1 MASDQESA
9 AFRQLKIFDHLVEAG
24 QWERVIDLAPQILC
38 DDPDNVHIHN
48 MLTIAGLEVE
58 DYPLARHHS
67 DQSIRL
73 APEDALPHRLR
84 ARYLR
89 AINRPLL
96 AKSSILQAL
105 SIDPED
111 ASVWAEY
118 GWNCYERGDL
128 HTARHACETARS
140 LAPENLNTELLETAI
155 EGAIDDPNRLSAF
168 DQIEAYQKSLRLD
181 PECAA
186 THFNIGTTYLHQLDD
201 GKNAAAWLRK
211 AAALEP
217 KNRDFQRELQKAICR
232 CDPVLKIINSPL
244 HLIKRCG
251 WYVENLRAKHPYGI
265 ILALP
270 VLIPLCFAGLILGG
284 LWAAFLYLPGMLYRY
299 LAWSEIIQKATG
311 GERPLQGIYRLPL
324 SIRIGIF
331 LLISIPFS
339 LAVFTLFTDPN
350 WKSKADTLIGGGMIL
365 GMIIGI
371 WVSAKKRA

>member
-24 QWERVIDLAPQILC
+24 QWERVIALAPQILC

-73 APEDALPHRLR
+73 APEDALSHRLR

-284 LWAAFLYLPGMLYRY
+284 LWSVFLYLPSLLYRY
-299 LAWSEIIQKATG
+299 LFWSEIIQKATG
-311 GERPLQGIYRLPL
+311 SERPETATNRPSFLFRLIL
-324 SIRIGIF
+324 FFG
-331 LLISIPFS
+331 ISISYWYLVYRFLSEP
-339 LAVFTLFTDPN
+339 L
-350 WKSKADTLIGGGMIL
+350 WKENADMLIGRVMII

-371 WVSAKKRA
+371 WRSARKRA